1 MKRFLTFLKVEG
13 KLSLRSPDGI
23 IFGIGMPVGVLLLIA
38 VVAGSQSAGGADYS
52 FCLLYTSCRF
62 RKRNES
68 INRIR
73 YFLICF

>member
-38 VVAGSQSAGGADYS
+38 VVAGSQSAGV
-52 FCLLYTSCRF
+52 
-62 RKRNES
+62 
-68 INRIR
+68 
-73 YFLICF
+73 LIIPFYRVHLRRC

>member
-38 VVAGSQSAGGADYS
+38 VVALS
-52 FCLLYTSCRF
+52 
-62 RKRNES
+62 
-68 INRIR
+68 
-73 YFLICF
+73 LIHI